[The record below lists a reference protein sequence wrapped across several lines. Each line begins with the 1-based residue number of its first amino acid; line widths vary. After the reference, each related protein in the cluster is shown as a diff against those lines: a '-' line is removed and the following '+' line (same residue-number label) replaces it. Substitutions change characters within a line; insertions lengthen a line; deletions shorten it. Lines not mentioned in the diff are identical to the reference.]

1 MAVAV
6 DIKPWTERRRRV
18 AELRARQGFA
28 RQLLDFYRAL
38 LGVQERAYLNA
49 ASSRPSA
56 DKLAS
61 YVADMVVP
69 AVVDVSLF
77 AGPDQLRGQL
87 TDRLETE
94 QPALKRQRV
103 QHRSRRIGHEIRLGP
118 VEVDDPDS
126 LRLDARELG
135 KSRRRTHQTRERQRA
150 RTNVLI
156 GPGQDGGML
165 PQIKKGG
172 SKRTRPLCAF
182 NRERPMPRSSGSSAP
197 SRTPSTPPRLEAPY
211 SRAPPADCHVRAQGG
226 SRRGQAP

>member
-6 DIKPWTERRRRV
+6 DTKPWTERRRRV

-28 RQLLDFYRAL
+28 RQLLDFYGAL

-94 QPALKRQRV
+94 QPARILRRWIAGEPQPMIDRYLAPAPGLHTRFDRFLSGNPFVGIAQIAALYVGLLVFSFLLEYLQTYYMQWAGQMVMFDLRSQIIHSNTYGYDRWKR
-103 QHRSRRIGHEIRLGP
+103 SAI
-118 VEVDDPDS
+118 
-126 LRLDARELG
+126 
-135 KSRRRTHQTRERQRA
+135 TR
-150 RTNVLI
+150 
-156 GPGQDGGML
+156 
-165 PQIKKGG
+165 G
-172 SKRTRPLCAF
+172 SVVGT
-182 NRERPMPRSSGSSAP
+182 
-197 SRTPSTPPRLEAPY
+197 
-211 SRAPPADCHVRAQGG
+211 
-226 SRRGQAP
+226 